1 MNKADTG
8 KVMDLENITWVT
20 NQRLCDKGLLEQ
32 AKIVLK
38 ANPRQIILREKY
50 LSEEEYISLAADFKA
65 LCEDINGNFNKLTVH
80 FYKEAAFS
88 LGIRKIHLPLYK
100 LREMSDEEKK
110 YFREIGVSVH
120 SLEELKEAMELGA
133 TYVAAGHIYATNCK
147 KDVPPR
153 GIEFLKTI
161 VNNSKIPVYAIG
173 GMDLNQDK
181 LNEVTKAGA
190 KGAFVMSALCTY
202 GG

>member
-1 MNKADTG
+1 M
-8 KVMDLENITWVT
+8 
-20 NQRLCDKGLLEQ
+20 R
-32 AKIVLK
+32 
-38 ANPRQIILREKY
+38 
-50 LSEEEYISLAADFKA
+50 
-65 LCEDINGNFNKLTVH
+65 
-80 FYKEAAFS
+80 
-88 LGIRKIHLPLYK
+88 
-100 LREMSDEEKK
+100 KK

-181 LNEVTKAGA
+181 LNEVTKTGA